1 MKPRLEEIL
10 MKPLLFF
17 ATLICAASTTVH
29 GQTAAAADTA
39 PPQAATSVP
48 ASLPLTEGEV
58 RKVDTEAA
66 KLTLRHGPIVN
77 LDMPAM
83 TMVFR
88 VSDPAFLDAVKPGDK
103 VLFTVEKVGGQLT
116 VTRIEAAK

>member
-1 MKPRLEEIL
+1 MK
-10 MKPLLFF
+10 KLLSLAVIVF
-17 ATLICAASTTVH
+17 AASTAVH
-29 GQTAAAADTA
+29 AQTPAAAAS
-39 PPQAATSVP
+39 PQEAASAS

-58 RKVDTEAA
+58 RKVDKEAS

-88 VSDPAFLDAVKPGDK
+88 VSDPAFLDKVKQGDK
-103 VLFTVEKVGGQLT
+103 VLFTVEKVGGQFT
-116 VTRIEAAK
+116 VTQIQTAK